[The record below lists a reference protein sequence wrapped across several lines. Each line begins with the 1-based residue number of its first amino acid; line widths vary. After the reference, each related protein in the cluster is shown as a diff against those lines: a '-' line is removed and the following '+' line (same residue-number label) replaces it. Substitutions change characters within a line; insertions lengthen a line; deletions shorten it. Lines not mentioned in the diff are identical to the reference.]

1 MSVYVCILL
10 FYMLHTVDYLERLAS
25 SLVREYSGKETDF
38 LSVRTYNIQTGHLI
52 LEHNYPRQKPPLEPP
67 SVAVD
72 INAVL
77 ETVTSEELS
86 VGAWVNVLGYVRRNR
101 RSDDDDSAVS
111 QSNPNPV
118 YVEAVMLF
126 PAGAVALGEYERILQ
141 EALGV
146 ERRMRRTG

>member
-1 MSVYVCILL
+1 
-10 FYMLHTVDYLERLAS
+10 MLYPVDYLEILAS
-25 SLVREYSGKETDF
+25 LPAQEDSSKETDF

-52 LEHNYPRQKPPLEPP
+52 LEHNYPRQKPPQQPP

-77 ETVTSEELS
+77 ETVTSQELS
-86 VGAWVNVLGYVRRNR
+86 VGAWVNVLGYVRRKR
-101 RSDDDDSAVS
+101 RSDGDPALSE
-111 QSNPNPV
+111 SNPNPV
-118 YVEAVMLF
+118 YVEAVMVF

-146 ERRMRRTG
+146 ERRVRRTG

>member
-1 MSVYVCILL
+1 M
-10 FYMLHTVDYLERLAS
+10 
-25 SLVREYSGKETDF
+25 
-38 LSVRTYNIQTGHLI
+38 RTYNIQTGHLI

-101 RSDDDDSAVS
+101 RRDDDDSAVPES
-111 QSNPNPV
+111 SPNPV

>member
-1 MSVYVCILL
+1 MNAPLPS
-10 FYMLHTVDYLERLAS
+10 TRA
-25 SLVREYSGKETDF
+25 F
-38 LSVRTYNIQTGHLI
+38 LSDLPSHPVSSKVRFLGCVRTYNIQTGHLI

-101 RSDDDDSAVS
+101 RSDDDDSALS